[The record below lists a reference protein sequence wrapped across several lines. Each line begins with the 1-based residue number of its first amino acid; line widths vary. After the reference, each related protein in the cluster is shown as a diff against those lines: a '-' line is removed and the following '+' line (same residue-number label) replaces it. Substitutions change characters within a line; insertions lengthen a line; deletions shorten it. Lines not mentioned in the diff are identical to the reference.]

1 MKEAHHAPNSD
12 PRKTT
17 YTLSFW
23 LSAKPSCLPPLTRNK
38 PQAFCERSDIAPA
51 TPHVRSPEPVA
62 VPAMPKFFPDEE
74 PTPPP
79 EAPPVARRHRI
90 LIVEDSRTTRQ
101 VIRRDLQDDDYE
113 LVEANDGLEAL
124 ALIRNGYIPDLITLD
139 LDMPRL
145 GGFAT
150 CERLYGPEFSEI
162 FGHSPGQRVPVIF
175 ITASDRIS
183 DRRRGFE
190 LGALDFLPKDFEP
203 GQLTRI
209 VDRILRPSQR
219 LSGVTAL
226 VVDDSPTVCQVI
238 ANGLR
243 EEGAEVLEALDSH
256 SALEIICNRLTQ
268 IDIVV
273 TDLVMPGIDGAEL
286 CRRIRREL
294 GLTDLPVLFL
304 TGSTDQT
311 RRLEAFRAGATDC
324 LPKPFIKEE
333 MAARLIAYTER
344 YRFERRLRKLLR
356 DKQTALDFKQTTI
369 AALSHDMR
377 TPLNAILGFA
387 DLLCENPRLD
397 NVGRENAVLIGESG
411 RMLLNLTDG
420 LLRDSQAE
428 AQNAPAE
435 LINLAEVAN
444 KSIRVLRPLAER
456 KKITLTWENRAPR
469 HIIAGREEELLRV
482 FNNLIGNAI
491 KFTPSGGR
499 IQIIMRDSAPGQIV
513 VAFCDNGVGI
523 APDKVPRLFDRFTDT
538 SRRGTNQEAS
548 TGLGLSIVKEIVTRC
563 GGKIEV
569 HSVIDRGTE
578 FRLNFPLPTTTPPIP
593 LPEKSFP
600 SAEILSA
607 SLKGLR
613 LLVAEDNAVNRR
625 LLEALLT
632 QAGTQPTFVED
643 GIGAVAA
650 LRTDPDRYSAVLM
663 DIEMPHLDGYA
674 ATRLIRQAGRSE
686 LPILA
691 MTAHRTE
698 TVLQACLDAGMN
710 GVITKPFKVPELART
725 LSPFAITA

>member
-1 MKEAHHAPNSD
+1 
-12 PRKTT
+12 
-17 YTLSFW
+17 
-23 LSAKPSCLPPLTRNK
+23 
-38 PQAFCERSDIAPA
+38 
-51 TPHVRSPEPVA
+51 
-62 VPAMPKFFPDEE
+62 MPKFFPDEE
-74 PTPPP
+74 P
-79 EAPPVARRHRI
+79 PVPCALPSVSRRHRI

-101 VIRRDLQDDDYE
+101 LIRRDLLDATYE
-113 LVEANDGLEAL
+113 LREAGDGLEAL
-124 ALIRNGYIPDLITLD
+124 ALIREGFVPDLVTLD
-139 LDMPRL
+139 LAMPRL

-150 CERLYGPEFSEI
+150 CERLYSPEFGEI
-162 FGHSPGQRVPVIF
+162 FSHFPGRRVPVIF
-175 ITASDRIS
+175 ITASDSIN

-203 GQLTRI
+203 GQLTRV

-219 LSGVTAL
+219 LTGVTAL

-238 ANGLR
+238 ASGLR
-243 EEGAEVLEALDSH
+243 EEGAEAIEALDSH
-256 SALEIICNRLTQ
+256 SALEVICNRLTQ

-273 TDLVMPGIDGAEL
+273 TDLEMPEIDGIEL

-294 GLTDLPVLFL
+294 GLADLPVLFL
-304 TGSTDQT
+304 TGSTDQA

-356 DKQTALDFKQTTI
+356 DKQSALDFKENTI

-387 DLLCENPRLD
+387 DLLRENPQLD
-397 NVGRENAVLIGESG
+397 NVARENAVLIGESS
-411 RMLLNLTDG
+411 RLLLSLTDS

-428 AQNAPAE
+428 SEGTPSLHVDLTQ
-435 LINLAEVAN
+435 LAA
-444 KSIRVLRPLAER
+444 KSMRVLRPLADR
-456 KKITLTWENRAPR
+456 KKLAFSWENRAAR
-469 HIIAGREEELLRV
+469 HVIAGREDDLLRV

-499 IQIIMRDSAPGQIV
+499 IQIIMRDAGPGQLV
-513 VAFCDNGVGI
+513 VAFCDSGI
-523 APDKVPRLFDRFTDT
+523 GIPAENISRLFDRFTEA
-538 SRRGTNQEAS
+538 SRRGTNHEAS

-563 GGKIEV
+563 GGRIEV
-569 HSVIDRGTE
+569 HSVLNRGSE
-578 FRLNFPLPTTTPPIP
+578 FRLFFPLPATTPPMP
-593 LPEKSFP
+593 LPEKSPAAVESIFR
-600 SAEILSA
+600 

-625 LLEALLT
+625 LLEELLT

-650 LRTDPDRYSAVLM
+650 LRTDPDRYAAVLM

-674 ATRLIRQAGRSE
+674 ATRLIRQAGRTQ
-686 LPILA
+686 LPIFA
-691 MTAHRTE
+691 MTAHRADS
-698 TVLQACLDAGMN
+698 VLQACLDAGMN
-710 GVITKPFKVPELART
+710 GVIAKPFKAPELART
-725 LSPFAITA
+725 LSPFATAVP